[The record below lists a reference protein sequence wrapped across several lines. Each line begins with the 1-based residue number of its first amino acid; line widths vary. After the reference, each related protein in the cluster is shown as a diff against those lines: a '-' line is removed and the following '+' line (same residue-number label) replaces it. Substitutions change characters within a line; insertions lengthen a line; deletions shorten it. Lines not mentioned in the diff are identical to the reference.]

1 MCDLYHIPWQDQY
14 FLIVSNS
21 IVIPNK
27 IKWPPFLKLATFCD
41 EGSFICHFYNVFL
54 DILWVHTVH
63 PHCTS
68 MSFMFVHVFRN
79 DHQVMNVNIIPTYIF
94 YSLHDVM
101 YLLFRLL
108 SSCSLDWGN
117 NPFTICLSEVCTVL
131 FFPGY
136 FSLALLCV
144 KITILL
150 IVEICPHNITVSHL
164 FISTSI
170 KKIGNFQLK

>member
-1 MCDLYHIPWQDQY
+1 MTPIFEASNILWWRKLYLSFLQCFPWH
-14 FLIVSNS
+14 IVS
-21 IVIPNK
+21 
-27 IKWPPFLKLATFCD
+27 A
-41 EGSFICHFYNVFL
+41 Y
-54 DILWVHTVH
+54 
-63 PHCTS
+63 CTS
-68 MSFMFVHVFRN
+68 TLYQYVFYVCACLGMITKSWMSLSMLYLH
-79 DHQVMNVNIIPTYIF
+79 TTSK
-94 YSLHDVM
+94 SLHDVM
-101 YLLFRLL
+101 CLLFRLL